1 MSWFEILKFYIF
13 YHSTTEE
20 GLNAFNNGEPIKEG
34 TFMSKIKEGARFR
47 RRRPYRLK
55 LQIPN
60 IEYMS
65 YWDWIDS
72 VNRSKKWPGKYW
84 DEWIVTTKPI
94 IDYKILEV
102 EDGWE

>member
-1 MSWFEILKFYIF
+1 MRLTMENLLKKE
-13 YHSTTEE
+13 HSC
-20 GLNAFNNGEPIKEG
+20 
-34 TFMSKIKEGARFR
+34 
-47 RRRPYRLK
+47 LK
-55 LQIPN
+55 LKRVQGLG
-60 IEYMS
+60 ED
-65 YWDWIDS
+65 WDWIDS

>member
-47 RRRPYRLK
+47 RSIGIGLILLIEVKNGPG
-55 LQIPN
+55 N
-60 IEYMS
+60 IGM
-65 YWDWIDS
+65 
-72 VNRSKKWPGKYW
+72 NG
-84 DEWIVTTKPI
+84 
-94 IDYKILEV
+94 
-102 EDGWE
+102 